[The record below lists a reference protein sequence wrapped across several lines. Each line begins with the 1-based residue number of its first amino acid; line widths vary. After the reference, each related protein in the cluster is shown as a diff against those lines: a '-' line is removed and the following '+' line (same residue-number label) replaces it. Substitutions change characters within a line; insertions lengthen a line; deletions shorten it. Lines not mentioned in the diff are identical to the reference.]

1 MYLETM
7 AVILCSAPSLALAV
21 VVVELLIIFTYLILE
36 AVVAV
41 QDRQMLHQELHLV
54 RQETLLQLHLVKVI
68 MAELA
73 SAQVVAIITVE
84 AVVAQVQ

>member
-1 MYLETM
+1 M
-7 AVILCSAPSLALAV
+7 AVILCSAPLLALAV

-36 AVVAV
+36 AVVVV

-54 RQETLLQLHLVKVI
+54 QQEILLQLHLVKAMQVELDK
-68 MAELA
+68 ELA
-73 SAQVVAIITVE
+73 ALITMEE